1 MAYTSR
7 ILVVARR
14 TAASDD
20 LRDALLDR
28 AARGPLTVTLLMP
41 AEEVGHDGRLAMRDA
56 LDEAL
61 GRLREAGLEADGLV
75 GDCDPVQA
83 VVDAHEPGRFDEVVV
98 CTLPGASSKWLQ
110 IDLPHRI
117 ARICDLPVTHVVAH
131 APRTHR
137 TGPPPHHEREPL
149 GPLGVLAWSGRRD

>member
-7 ILVVARR
+7 ILVVARQ

-20 LRDALLDR
+20 LRDALLHR
-28 AARGPLTVTLLMP
+28 AERGPIAVTLLMP
-41 AEEVGHDGRLAMRDA
+41 AEEVGLDGRRAMQDA
-56 LDEAL
+56 LDEAV
-61 GRLREAGLEADGLV
+61 GRLRDAGIDARGV
-75 GDCDPVQA
+75 SGDCDPVQA
-83 VVDAHEPGRFDEVVV
+83 VLETHTPGRFDEVVV

-110 IDLPHRI
+110 MDLPHRV

-131 APRTHR
+131 APHAHR

-149 GPLGVLAWSGRRD
+149 GPLGVLAWSGRR